1 MIAGL
6 RLSPPGADL
15 MDISNLTLR
24 DLPPIRMDRA
34 TTTRTHAFAWL
45 LCAVLACMAV
55 YSPHCDLC
63 DGPYLVTSSSHH
75 PLANHPLPATPDTCN
90 GICSCCAFRALPNAG
105 PVLDLMNTVT
115 AGVWPE
121 SPSPVPAP
129 PAPIFRPPRTFVFQ
143 LVGSAPL
150 GSGHIQ
156 TNSGRH
162 LCIDVYSRSLARAYC
177 CVCLRMGRL
186 LAVNPPAIPKRPM
199 TIETL

>member
-24 DLPPIRMDRA
+24 DLPSIRMDRA

-63 DGPYLVTSSSHH
+63 DGPYFVTSSSHH

-129 PAPIFRPPRTFVFQ
+129 PAPIFRPPRT
-143 LVGSAPL
+143 LSLSLSAP
-150 GSGHIQ
+150 
-156 TNSGRH
+156 R
-162 LCIDVYSRSLARAYC
+162 RLARDTYKLTLGDIYVSTRIHAR
-177 CVCLRMGRL
+177 LRVPIVVFACAWADFLR
-186 LAVNPPAIPKRPM
+186 
-199 TIETL
+199 